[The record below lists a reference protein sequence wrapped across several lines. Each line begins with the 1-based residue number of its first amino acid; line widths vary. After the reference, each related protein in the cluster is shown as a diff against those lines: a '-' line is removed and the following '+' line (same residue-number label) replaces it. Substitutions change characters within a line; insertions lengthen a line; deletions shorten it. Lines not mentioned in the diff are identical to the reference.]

1 MVDSSGSQITS
12 PGMEGLLIYNGGT
25 VCDDGF
31 NYDSAH
37 AICKL
42 MGFDRFERWKNGE
55 FFSIQNGYPIT
66 LDEVNCRSNDWN
78 SCSYN
83 TDGHDCG
90 HEEDVFLTCGPG
102 KGNIK
107 I

>member
-12 PGMEGLLIYNGGT
+12 PGMEGLLIFSGGT

-31 NYDSAH
+31 NGNSAH

-42 MGFDRFERWKNGE
+42 MGFDRFERWKNGK

-66 LDEVNCRSNDWN
+66 LDEVKCISNDWN
-78 SCSYN
+78 SCSYK